1 MDGNTD
7 SADATGSVDSADLAD
22 LTDSADVVDSDFNLH
37 LDSLDYF

>member
-1 MDGNTD
+1 MDRNTD

-22 LTDSADVVDSDFNLH
+22 LTDSADVVDSEFILH